1 MIKNIII
8 GLLLATICA
17 QQFAKIENIKD
28 DSITIYTPDD
38 ILFILPNSNTIQT
51 ETGKEYIFKDRK
63 ELSEF
68 ISNQTSEVV
77 NVAISTNYDSA
88 KYYVDEQMKMYSLST
103 DEEISALISKAKE
116 LYNLSA
122 YEVELIEKFFYI

>member
-51 ETGKEYIFKDRK
+51 ETGKEFIFENRK
-63 ELSEF
+63 ELSKF
-68 ISNQTSEVV
+68 IEVQTSEVV

-88 KYYVDEQMKMYSLST
+88 KYYVDEQMKMYNLST
-103 DEEISALISKAKE
+103 DEEISEVISKAE
-116 LYNLSA
+116 DLYNLSE
-122 YEVELIEKFFYI
+122 YEMELLEKFFYI

>member
-1 MIKNIII
+1 MIKNILI
-8 GLLLATICA
+8 GFLVATICA
-17 QQFAKIENIKD
+17 QQFAKIENVKD
-28 DSITIYTPDD
+28 DSIAVYTPDD
-38 ILFILPNSNTIQT
+38 ILFILPNSNTIET
-51 ETGKEYIFKDRK
+51 ETGKQYFFADRK

-77 NVAISTNYDSA
+77 NIAISTNYDSA
-88 KYYVDEQMKMYSLST
+88 KYYIDEQMKMYNLST
-103 DEEISALISKAKE
+103 DEELSALISKAKE

>member
-17 QQFAKIENIKD
+17 QQFAKFENIKD
-28 DSITIYTPDD
+28 DSICVYTPDD

-51 ETGKEYIFKDRK
+51 ETGKQYIFKDRN
-63 ELSEF
+63 ELSQF
-68 ISNQTSEVV
+68 IEVQTSEVV
-77 NVAISTNYDSA
+77 NIAISTNYDSA
-88 KYYVDEQMKMYSLST
+88 KYYVDEQMKLYNLST
-103 DEEISALISKAKE
+103 DEEIQAVLSKAIE

-122 YEVELIEKFFYI
+122 YESELLEKFFYI

>member
-8 GLLLATICA
+8 GLLIATICA

-28 DSITIYTPDD
+28 DSITVYTPDD
-38 ILFILPNSNTIQT
+38 ILFILPNSNTIET
-51 ETGKEYIFKDRK
+51 ETGKQYYFADRK
-63 ELSEF
+63 ALSEF

-77 NVAISTNYDSA
+77 NIAISTNYDSA
-88 KYYVDEQMKMYSLST
+88 KYYVDEQMKLYNLST
-103 DEEISALISKAKE
+103 DEEISEVISKAKE